1 MDRRK
6 FLKGLAVGA
15 GAVAT
20 AGFTTNLSAK
30 TRKTLKIALS
40 WPKTLPI
47 MGEGAQFFAKRV
59 GELSGGSLQVKI
71 FGAGELVPALQV
83 FDACSRGLIDGFHS
97 GPYYWKGKNS
107 AFSLFTAY
115 PFGMVADE
123 MMGWL
128 DFGGGME
135 LWRELYAKYN
145 LIPFKGGNT
154 GNQMGG
160 WFRKPIKS
168 LKDLKG
174 LKMRIPGLG
183 GEVMAK
189 LGVKPVNIPG
199 GEIYTALERGTID
212 ATEWVGPALDIKMG
226 FYKVAKYYYSGW
238 HEPGTNLELT
248 FNLKKF
254 KKLSKEEQAII
265 ETAANEMN
273 ARMLAQFQYE
283 NGVALQ
289 KILKGN
295 YGVKLGYFPDDVNEA
310 AKKAI
315 KEILEENAKKNK
327 DFAKVYDS
335 IQKYFNPDRLW
346 TDVGMKWFLDVR
358 DKGVKIGDTTATA
371 DQTTRREFSNLG
383 NWGFSRS

>member
-6 FLKGLAVGA
+6 FLKTAGV
-15 GAVAT
+15 GAVAAT
-20 AGFTTNLSAK
+20 TFTTNLYAK
-30 TRKTLKIALS
+30 STKTLKICLS

-47 MGEGAQFFAKRV
+47 MGEGILWYAKRV
-59 GELSGGSLQVKI
+59 KELSGGSIKI
-71 FGAGELVPALQV
+71 KVYGANELVPALGV
-83 FDACSRGLIDGFHS
+83 FDACSKGLIDGFHS
-97 GPYYWKGKNS
+97 GPYYWKGKNP

-123 MMGWL
+123 MMAWF
-128 DFGGGME
+128 DFGGGMDI
-135 LWRELYAKYN
+135 WRELYAKYN

-168 LKDLKG
+168 LADLKG

-183 GEVMAK
+183 GEVMAA

-199 GEIYTALERGTID
+199 GELYTALERGVID
-212 ATEWVGPALDIKMG
+212 ATEWVGPALDTKMG

-248 FNLKKF
+248 FNKKKF
-254 KKLSKEEQAII
+254 EKLSKEQQVILEA
-265 ETAANEMN
+265 AANEMN

-283 NGVALQ
+283 NGVALK
-289 KILKGN
+289 KIMEGK
-295 YGVKLGYFPDDVNEA
+295 YGVHLGQFPDDVNEA

-315 KEILEENAKKNK
+315 KKILDESANKNK
-327 DFAKVYDS
+327 DFARVYES
-335 IQKYFNPDRLW
+335 IQKFFPSTRKW
-346 TDVGMKWFLDVR
+346 TDVGMKAYLDMR
-358 DKGVKIGDTTATA
+358 DSGMLV
-371 DQTTRREFSNLG
+371 
-383 NWGFSRS
+383 

>member
-6 FLKGLAVGA
+6 FLK
-15 GAVAT
+15 T
-20 AGFTTNLSAK
+20 AGVTGVVAAGIAFSGCSSKKEEKAVKSTAK
-30 TRKTLKIALS
+30 KVTLKIALS

-47 MGEGAQFFAKRV
+47 MGEGIFFFAKRV
-59 GELSGGSLQVKI
+59 KELSGGSLEIKVY
-71 FGAGELVPALQV
+71 GANELVPALEV
-83 FDACSRGLIDGFHS
+83 FDACSKGLIDGFHS
-97 GPYYWKGKNS
+97 GPYYWKGKNP

-115 PFGMVADE
+115 PFGMIADE
-123 MMGWL
+123 MMAWL
-128 DFGGGME
+128 DFGKGME

-168 LKDLKG
+168 LDDLKG

-183 GEVMAK
+183 GEVMAA

-199 GEIYTALERGTID
+199 GELYTALERGVID

-248 FNLKKF
+248 FNKKKF
-254 KKLSKEEQAII
+254 ESLSKEHQAII

-283 NGVALQ
+283 NGVALK
-289 KILKGN
+289 KIMNGE
-295 YGVKLGYFPDDVNEA
+295 YGVKLCKFPKEINEA
-310 AKKAI
+310 AKEAI
-315 KEILEENAKKNK
+315 IDILDKNADTHE
-327 DFAKVYDS
+327 DFAKVYNS
-335 IQKYFNPDRLW
+335 IQEFFPATRKW
-346 TDVGMKWFLDVR
+346 TDVGAKWFLDTR
-358 DKGVKIGDTTATA
+358 DANFTY
-371 DQTTRREFSNLG
+371 
-383 NWGFSRS
+383 SRC

>member
-6 FLKGLAVGA
+6 FLKTAGVGA
-15 GAVAT
+15 AAT
-20 AGFTTNLSAK
+20 AAFTTNLYAR
-30 TRKTLKIALS
+30 TRKTLKVCLS

-47 MGEGAQFFAKRV
+47 MGEGIYYFADRV
-59 GELSGGSLQVKI
+59 KELTDGALKI
-71 FGAGELVPALQV
+71 KIYGANELVPALGV
-83 FDACSRGLIDGFHS
+83 FDACSKGLIDGFHS
-97 GPYYWKGKNS
+97 GPYYWKGKNP
-107 AFSLFTAY
+107 AFSLFSAV

-123 MMGWL
+123 MNAWL
-128 DFGGGME
+128 NFGGGMDK
-135 LWRELYAKYN
+135 WRELYARYN

-168 LKDLKG
+168 LADMKG
-174 LKMRIPGLG
+174 IKMRIPGLG

-199 GEIYTALERGTID
+199 GELYTALERGVID

-238 HEPGTNLELT
+238 HEPGTVLELT
-248 FNLKKF
+248 FNKRKF
-254 KKLSKEEQAII
+254 ERLPKEFQVAI
-265 ETAANEMN
+265 EVASNDMN
-273 ARMLAQFQYE
+273 ARMLSQFQYE

-289 KILKGN
+289 KILSGK
-295 YGVKLGYFPDDVNEA
+295 YGVKLCEFPSDVNEA

-315 KEILEENAKKNK
+315 KEILEENAAKSK
-327 DFAKVYDS
+327 DFAEVYET
-335 IQKYFNPDRLW
+335 IQKFFPETRKW

-358 DKGVKIGDTTATA
+358 DTNFKYDKC
-371 DQTTRREFSNLG
+371 
-383 NWGFSRS
+383 

>member
-6 FLKGLAVGA
+6 FLKTAGV
-15 GAVAT
+15 GAVAS
-20 AGFTTNLSAK
+20 AAFTTNLYAK
-30 TRKTLKIALS
+30 TRKTLKICLS

-47 MGEGAQFFAKRV
+47 MGEGIYYFADRV
-59 GELSGGSLQVKI
+59 KELTDGALKI
-71 FGAGELVPALQV
+71 KIYGANELVPALGV
-83 FDACSRGLIDGFHS
+83 FDACSKGLIDGFHS
-97 GPYYWKGKNS
+97 GPYYWKGKNP

-123 MMGWL
+123 MNAWL
-128 DFGGGME
+128 DFGGGMDI
-135 LWRELYAKYN
+135 WRELYARYN

-168 LKDLKG
+168 LNDLKG

-183 GEVMAK
+183 GEVMAA

-199 GEIYTALERGTID
+199 GELYTALERGVID

-248 FNLKKF
+248 FNKKKF
-254 KKLSKEEQAII
+254 ERLPKEFQAAI
-265 ETAANEMN
+265 EVASNDMN

-283 NGVALQ
+283 NGVALR
-289 KILKGN
+289 KILEGK
-295 YGVKLGYFPDDVNEA
+295 YGVKLCQFPEDVNEA

-315 KEILEENAKKNK
+315 AKILEENAAKSK
-327 DFAKVYDS
+327 DFARVYDT
-335 IQKYFNPDRLW
+335 IEKFFPDTRRW

-358 DKGVKIGDTTATA
+358 DTNFKFD
-371 DQTTRREFSNLG
+371 NC
-383 NWGFSRS
+383 

>member
-6 FLKGLAVGA
+6 FLKTAGV
-15 GAVAT
+15 GAVAS
-20 AGFTTNLSAK
+20 AAFTTNLYAK
-30 TRKTLKIALS
+30 TRKTLKVCLS

-47 MGEGAQFFAKRV
+47 MGEGIFFFANRV
-59 GELSGGSLQVKI
+59 KELSDGALKI
-71 FGAGELVPALQV
+71 KVYGANELVPALGV
-83 FDACSRGLIDGFHS
+83 FDACSKGLIDGFHS
-97 GPYYWKGKNS
+97 GPYYWKGKNP

-115 PFGMVADE
+115 PFGMIADE
-123 MMGWL
+123 MQGWL
-128 DFGGGME
+128 DFAGGME
-135 LWRELYAKYN
+135 IWRELYAKYN

-168 LKDLKG
+168 LNDLKG

-183 GEVMAK
+183 GEVMAA

-199 GEIYTALERGTID
+199 GELYTALERGVID

-248 FNLKKF
+248 FNKKKF
-254 KKLSKEEQAII
+254 ERLPKEFQAII

-283 NGVALQ
+283 NGLALQ
-289 KILKGN
+289 KIMSGE
-295 YGVKLGYFPDDVNEA
+295 YGVKLCEFPADVNEA

-315 KEILEENAKKNK
+315 KKILEENANKSK
-327 DFAKVYDS
+327 DFAKVYEN
-335 IQKYFNPDRLW
+335 IQKYFPATRKW
-346 TDVGMKWFLDVR
+346 TDVGAKWFLDTR
-358 DKGVKIGDTTATA
+358 DTDFKYDKC
-371 DQTTRREFSNLG
+371 
-383 NWGFSRS
+383 

>member
-6 FLKGLAVGA
+6 FLKTAGI
-15 GAVAT
+15 GAVAST
-20 AGFTTNLSAK
+20 AFTTNLYARS
-30 TRKTLKIALS
+30 RKTLKICLS

-47 MGEGAQFFAKRV
+47 MGEGIYFFAKRV
-59 GELSGGSLQVKI
+59 KELSDGSLNI
-71 FGAGELVPALQV
+71 RIYGANELVPALGV

-97 GPYYWKGKNS
+97 GPYYWKGKNP
-107 AFSLFTAY
+107 AFSLFSSF
-115 PFGMVADE
+115 PFGMIADE
-123 MMGWL
+123 MNAWF
-128 DFGGGME
+128 DFGGGMDS
-135 LWRELYAKYN
+135 WRELYARYN

-160 WFRKPIKS
+160 WFKKPIKS

-199 GEIYTALERGTID
+199 GELYTSLDRGVID

-238 HEPGTNLELT
+238 HEPGTTLELT
-248 FNLKKF
+248 FNKRKF
-254 KKLSKEEQAII
+254 NRLPKEHQEII
-265 ETAANEMN
+265 ASASNEMN
-273 ARMLAQFQYE
+273 ARMLSQFQYE

-289 KILKGN
+289 EIMSGK
-295 YGVKLGYFPDDVNEA
+295 YGVHLGKFPDDVNEA

-315 KEILEENAKKNK
+315 KEILEENAAKNK
-327 DFAKVYDS
+327 DFAKVYAS
-335 IQKYFNPDRLW
+335 IEKFYPVTRKW
-346 TDVGMKWFLDVR
+346 TDVGLKAYLDMR
-358 DKGVKIGDTTATA
+358 D
-371 DQTTRREFSNLG
+371 N
-383 NWGFSRS
+383 

>member
-6 FLKGLAVGA
+6 FLKTAGV
-15 GAVAT
+15 GAVAS
-20 AGFTTNLSAK
+20 AAFTTNLYAK
-30 TRKTLKIALS
+30 TRKTLKVCLS

-47 MGEGAQFFAKRV
+47 MGEGIFFFAKRV
-59 GELSGGSLQVKI
+59 KELSDGALKI
-71 FGAGELVPALQV
+71 KVFGANELVPALGV
-83 FDACSRGLIDGFHS
+83 FDACSKGLIDGFHS
-97 GPYYWKGKNS
+97 GPYYWKGKNP

-123 MMGWL
+123 MQGWL

-135 LWRELYAKYN
+135 IWRELYAKYN

-168 LKDLKG
+168 LADMKG

-183 GEVMAK
+183 GEVMAA

-199 GEIYTALERGTID
+199 GELYTALERGVID

-248 FNLKKF
+248 FNKKKF
-254 KKLSKEEQAII
+254 ERLPKEFQAII

-283 NGVALQ
+283 NGVALR
-289 KILKGN
+289 KIMSGE
-295 YGVKLGYFPDDVNEA
+295 YGVKLCEFPEDVNEA

-315 KEILEENAKKNK
+315 KKILEENANKSK
-327 DFAKVYDS
+327 DFARVYEN
-335 IQKYFNPDRLW
+335 IQGYFPDTRKW
-346 TDVGMKWFLDVR
+346 TDVGMKWFLDIR
-358 DKGVKIGDTTATA
+358 DTDFKYDKC
-371 DQTTRREFSNLG
+371 
-383 NWGFSRS
+383 

>member
-1 MDRRK
+1 VLKFPKVRVKGWQMNRRE
-6 FLKGLAVGA
+6 FLKKA
-15 GAVAT
+15 GAAILAST
-20 AGFTTNLSAK
+20 TFTTALYGSS
-30 TRKTLKIALS
+30 RRTLKIALS

-59 GELSGGSLQVKI
+59 EELSGGSLRIKI
-71 FGAGELVPALQV
+71 YGAGELVPALQV

-168 LKDLKG
+168 LADLKG

-183 GEVMAK
+183 GEVMAR
-189 LGVKPVNIPG
+189 LGVKPVNIPA

-226 FYKVAKYYYSGW
+226 FYQVAKYYYTGW

-248 FNLKKF
+248 FNLRKF
-254 KKLSKEEQAII
+254 NRLSKEEQAII

-273 ARMLAQFQYE
+273 ARMLAQFQYA

-289 KILKGN
+289 KLLNGN
-295 YGVKLGYFPDDVNEA
+295 YGVKIGYFPDDVNEA

-315 KEILEENAKKNK
+315 KEILEENAQKNP
-327 DFAKVYDS
+327 DFAKVYKS
-335 IQKYFNPDRLW
+335 IQNYFQPTRKW
-346 TDVGMKWFLDVR
+346 TYIGMEWFLKVR
-358 DKGVKIGDTTATA
+358 DK
-371 DQTTRREFSNLG
+371 NLKV
-383 NWGFSRS
+383 

>member
-1 MDRRK
+1 
-6 FLKGLAVGA
+6 
-15 GAVAT
+15 
-20 AGFTTNLSAK
+20 
-30 TRKTLKIALS
+30 
-40 WPKTLPI
+40 
-47 MGEGAQFFAKRV
+47 
-59 GELSGGSLQVKI
+59 
-71 FGAGELVPALQV
+71 
-83 FDACSRGLIDGFHS
+83 
-97 GPYYWKGKNS
+97 
-107 AFSLFTAY
+107 
-115 PFGMVADE
+115 MVADE

-168 LKDLKG
+168 LADLKG

-183 GEVMAK
+183 GEVMAR
-189 LGVKPVNIPG
+189 LGVKPVNIPA

-226 FYKVAKYYYSGW
+226 FYQVAKYYYTGW

-248 FNLKKF
+248 FNLRKF
-254 KKLSKEEQAII
+254 NRLSKEEQAII

-273 ARMLAQFQYE
+273 ARMLAQFQYA

-289 KILKGN
+289 KLLNGN
-295 YGVKLGYFPDDVNEA
+295 YGVKIGYFPDDVNEA

-315 KEILEENAKKNK
+315 KEILEENAQKNP
-327 DFAKVYDS
+327 DFAKVYKS
-335 IQKYFNPDRLW
+335 IQNYFQPTRKW
-346 TDVGMKWFLDVR
+346 TYIGMEWFLKVR
-358 DKGVKIGDTTATA
+358 DK
-371 DQTTRREFSNLG
+371 NLKV
-383 NWGFSRS
+383 

>member
-6 FLKGLAVGA
+6 FLK
-15 GAVAT
+15 T
-20 AGFTTNLSAK
+20 AGIGAIATSAFTTHLYAK
-30 TRKTLKIALS
+30 TRKTLKVCLS

-47 MGEGAQFFAKRV
+47 MGEGIFYFVNRV
-59 GELSGGSLQVKI
+59 KELTD
-71 FGAGELVPALQV
+71 GALRIKVYGANELVPALGV
-83 FDACSRGLIDGFHS
+83 FDACSKGLIDGFHS
-97 GPYYWKGKNS
+97 GPYYWKGKNP

-123 MMGWL
+123 MQGWL
-128 DFGGGME
+128 DFAGGME

-168 LKDLKG
+168 LADLKG

-183 GEVMAK
+183 GEVMAA

-199 GEIYTALERGTID
+199 GELYTALERGVID

-248 FNLKKF
+248 FNKRKF
-254 KKLSKEEQAII
+254 ERLPKEFQAAI
-265 ETAANEMN
+265 EVAANDMN

-283 NGVALQ
+283 NGKAL
-289 KILKGN
+289 KEIREGK
-295 YGVKLGYFPDDVNEA
+295 YGVKLCEFPEDVNEA

-315 KEILEENAKKNK
+315 KKILEENASKSK
-327 DFAKVYDS
+327 DFARVYEN
-335 IQKYFNPDRLW
+335 IQNYFPTTKQW

-358 DKGVKIGDTTATA
+358 DKDFKFD
-371 DQTTRREFSNLG
+371 NC
-383 NWGFSRS
+383 